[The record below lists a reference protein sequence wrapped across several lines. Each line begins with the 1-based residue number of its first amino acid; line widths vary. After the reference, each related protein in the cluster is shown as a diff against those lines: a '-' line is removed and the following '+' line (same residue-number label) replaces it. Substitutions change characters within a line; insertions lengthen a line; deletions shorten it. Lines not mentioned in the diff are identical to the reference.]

1 MGHYVAVVDDAG
13 NLLRKARPD
22 ELPGTGRAFRAK
34 NPRDLTIHEN
44 PSPIP
49 NETMDYDDT
58 ASQVAE
64 GSIDLLEAAV
74 PILAGQLTA
83 SQVNATVAPMI
94 STPGSTLYRI
104 ARFATP
110 LLVGVGLYGYSTN
123 QYVQGAA
130 VGMGFE
136 SARVALSEIQ
146 ALLMPADA
154 GSGSSNGSNGSD
166 GSGTEGLA
174 RVKTSVRR
182 LPRSQ
187 QLPEQTTSSTDV
199 VAAV

>member
-1 MGHYVAVVDDAG
+1 
-13 NLLRKARPD
+13 
-22 ELPGTGRAFRAK
+22 
-34 NPRDLTIHEN
+34 
-44 PSPIP
+44 
-49 NETMDYDDT
+49 MDYDDT

-64 GSIDLLEAAV
+64 GSLDLLEAAA

-83 SQVNATVAPMI
+83 SQVNATVAPMVGA
-94 STPGSTLYRI
+94 PGSTLYRI

-136 SARVALSEIQ
+136 SARVGLAEIQ
-146 ALLMPADA
+146 ALLMPADTGA
-154 GSGSSNGSNGSD
+154 NGSSGNGSNGN
-166 GSGTEGLA
+166 GTEGLA
-174 RVKTSVRR
+174 RAKTSVRR
-182 LPRSQ
+182 LPRSR
-187 QLPEQTTSSTDV
+187 QLPQQTTASSAGV